1 MRSPSTKRLTC
12 LSGHLD
18 NDETPFQAAERETK
32 EEAGLDRRDY
42 DVLRGFE
49 VKITYPVSGRPKDVY
64 YYLARLRNFQQEVQ
78 LSDEHQSLK
87 WLSLQDAC
95 RLVQFE
101 QMQSVLRQ
109 AEQFIEN
116 PTEL

>member
-1 MRSPSTKRLTC
+1 MSPSNKQLTAV
-12 LSGHLD
+12 LGHLD

-32 EEAGLDRRDY
+32 EEAGLDLRDL

-49 VKITYPVSGRPKDVY
+49 VKITYPVSGAPKDVF
-64 YYLARLRNFQQEVQ
+64 YYLARLRNFQQEIR
-78 LSDEHQSLK
+78 LSDEHQNSK
-87 WLSLQDAC
+87 WLPLQDAC
-95 RLVQFE
+95 RLVQYE

-116 PTEL
+116 PTAS